1 MPRKMIA
8 AAGIVVCFGVVSCNL
23 FKTRTPQEPTQVSST
38 FVQLSDPEAVIQNM
52 INAFRDKNKVNYLSS
67 FSDVSFVF
75 EATTKASNVYGS
87 VFLLWD
93 KSSEEY
99 YFDQVMNKLQ
109 QNSYVT
115 LTFGATP
122 TTISFADSTQ
132 VENEYELT
140 VPLAES
146 IIAKNFKGRAQFMFV
161 RDQNGNWSIRRW
173 LDIGLNTSDST
184 WSDLKGTFA
193 PP

>member
-1 MPRKMIA
+1 MPRKIIEVI
-8 AAGIVVCFGVVSCNL
+8 GIILCLGVISCNL
-23 FKTRTPQEPTQVSST
+23 FKTRTADTPTQVSST
-38 FVQLSDPEAVIQNM
+38 FVQLSDPEAVMQNM

-93 KSSEEY
+93 KSSEGY
-99 YFDQVMNKLQ
+99 YFDQVINKLQ

-115 LTFGATP
+115 LTFGTTP
-122 TTISFADSTQ
+122 TIISFADSTQ

-146 IIAKNFKGRAQFMFV
+146 IIAKNFKGRAQFMFA
-161 RDQNGNWSIRRW
+161 RDQYANWSIRRW
-173 LDIGLNTSDST
+173 LDIGLNASDST
-184 WSDLKGTFA
+184 WSDLKGAFA
-193 PP
+193 H